1 MERKDYIRMDQEIIR
16 TLDPKII
23 CFACQKF
30 TAKRPN
36 EHYSFEADFS
46 AFFCIHMKKLP
57 NSLKYLQE
65 NDEIPEKVAA
75 KDISQKCI
83 CTMVESKSETKI
95 KQLALSTTM
104 KIS

>member
-36 EHYSFEADFS
+36 KQYSFEAETLHFS
-46 AFFCIHMKKLP
+46 A
-57 NSLKYLQE
+57 Y
-65 NDEIPEKVAA
+65 
-75 KDISQKCI
+75 
-83 CTMVESKSETKI
+83 T
-95 KQLALSTTM
+95 
-104 KIS
+104 